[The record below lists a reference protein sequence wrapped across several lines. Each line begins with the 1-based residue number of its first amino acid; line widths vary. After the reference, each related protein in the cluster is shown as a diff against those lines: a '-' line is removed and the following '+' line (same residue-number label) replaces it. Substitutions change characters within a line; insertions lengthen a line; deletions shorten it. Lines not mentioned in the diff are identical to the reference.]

1 MPSQTVTL
9 ELPDDLYRTA
19 HKLAIATKRPLAAVL
34 QESLA
39 RILPPLDDVPSEEA
53 DALAQLSLLDD
64 SALWQESK
72 VSLSKSQQ
80 EILQTLLDRQSE
92 GELTTDEAIHLQDL
106 MEAYGRLL
114 VRQSHAWLLLARR
127 GYIVPPQQPQG

>member
-9 ELPDDLYRTA
+9 ELPDDLYRIA
-19 HKLAIATKRPLAAVL
+19 HKLARATKRSLAVVL

-39 RILPPLDDVPSEEA
+39 HTLPPLDDVPSEEA

-72 VSLSKSQQ
+72 GSLSKSQQ
-80 EILQTLLDRQSE
+80 EILQALLDRQGE
-92 GELTTDEAIHLQDL
+92 GKLTAAEATHLQDL
-106 MEAYGRLL
+106 MAAYGRLL
-114 VRQSHAWLLLARR
+114 VRQSHA
-127 GYIVPPQQPQG
+127 